1 MKYCRFYL
9 KATPETIKEKT
20 KSLKL
25 KEFHY
30 ETGLAAVNIYMI
42 KTLRNDICFIAYN
55 DRETTIPAVFSFND
69 RKDSFEDAFSQI
81 TDALTRVFSVKKFS
95 EPCEITTFQF
105 YDCYEEA
112 KRRDLVGSF
121 SSWVFDLAHLESTR
135 SIKFENELEKFHFR
149 EEILAGKP
157 AKNMYLL
164 DESVKKELTN
174 IENCENVPELNCN
187 MAHYFISGK
196 SFEGCLNIAET
207 VGENLLKAGR
217 LSGRRM
223 VIFNEIATTLYKSWG
238 IFDEVIKNNC
248 GGIIVIDTKER
259 LGCPV
264 TEYGAA
270 CKFIENIFKENQN
283 DCVFMFT
290 YNPDDPGFAFEL
302 LKLINKHVIM
312 PLTLKE
318 GTGSR
323 AEAVKYLKS
332 LVKNSKYAEYVS
344 QTSEFMKL
352 FPGNEFSRTDILYA
366 FERFGSWCLNKNVL
380 HSDYNF
386 SSDSAFMLDRDD
398 NGDRSYEKLRGLVG
412 LASVKEQID
421 KIIASDIVEKERKK
435 RVGRDYETT
444 AMHMVFSGNPGT
456 AKTTVAK
463 LFAGIAREKGILKS
477 GAFVCIGGNEI
488 FPTTLDNAF
497 KQAEGGV
504 LFIDEA
510 YALDGFRSI
519 TLLLQKMEE
528 NRDSVIVILAGYKDA
543 MNEFLERNDGLRSRI
558 PYIIDFP
565 DYSVEELT
573 EIFRNMVKER
583 GFEIEEEAVKKAHML
598 FEKARCIDNFGNGRY
613 VRNLLD
619 GALQNQS
626 VRLVK
631 SGKAVDSIRK
641 KDLFLIK
648 TADIDAVENDVNRTD
663 DKGSAQKELDEM
675 VGLQSVKDI
684 MRKIVANAKL
694 RKICSD
700 KGIAKENPSLHMMFT
715 GNPGTAKTT
724 VARLL
729 ARIMK
734 DEKILPTGNFVE
746 VGRADLVAKYVGHTA
761 PLVKQKFKEAQGGV
775 LFIDEA
781 YSLCDDR
788 ENSFGDEAINT
799 IVREMENHRGDV
811 IVIFAGYADKMNAFI
826 ERNPGM
832 RSRIKYKVNFE
843 DYTAEELCEITKL
856 MLEKKQMTITD
867 PAMEKLKNIYENA
880 RTEKSFGNG
889 RFVREMLEEAKMNL
903 AERLSDLDGDAL
915 NPQLITTLE
924 EADIPAEADKKAD
937 ERKHIG
943 F

>member
-1 MKYCRFYL
+1 
-9 KATPETIKEKT
+9 
-20 KSLKL
+20 
-25 KEFHY
+25 
-30 ETGLAAVNIYMI
+30 
-42 KTLRNDICFIAYN
+42 
-55 DRETTIPAVFSFND
+55 
-69 RKDSFEDAFSQI
+69 
-81 TDALTRVFSVKKFS
+81 
-95 EPCEITTFQF
+95 
-105 YDCYEEA
+105 
-112 KRRDLVGSF
+112 
-121 SSWVFDLAHLESTR
+121 
-135 SIKFENELEKFHFR
+135 
-149 EEILAGKP
+149 
-157 AKNMYLL
+157 
-164 DESVKKELTN
+164 
-174 IENCENVPELNCN
+174 
-187 MAHYFISGK
+187 
-196 SFEGCLNIAET
+196 
-207 VGENLLKAGR
+207 
-217 LSGRRM
+217 
-223 VIFNEIATTLYKSWG
+223 
-238 IFDEVIKNNC
+238 
-248 GGIIVIDTKER
+248 
-259 LGCPV
+259 
-264 TEYGAA
+264 
-270 CKFIENIFKENQN
+270 
-283 DCVFMFT
+283 MFT